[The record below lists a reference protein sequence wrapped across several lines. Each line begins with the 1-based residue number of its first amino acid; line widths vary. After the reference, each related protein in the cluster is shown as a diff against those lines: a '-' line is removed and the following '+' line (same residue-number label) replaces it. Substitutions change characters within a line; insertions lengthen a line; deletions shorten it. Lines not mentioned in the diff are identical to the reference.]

1 MQCLYPLRHAVGLAV
16 EPEDRRCIIAVNTR
30 QRIVAVLVAVD
41 SNHRYVPV
49 HLVQQAV
56 MGYFLNRPLEWII
69 ISGEQLVNKIKRKT
83 SSVMRDI

>member
-1 MQCLYPLRHAVGLAV
+1 M

-41 SNHRYVPV
+41 SNLRHVPV